1 MAEKLRDAVLN
12 PLNLSVSQ
20 APSARRFARAKV
32 KVLVRIVFRKKERT
46 VSVLGQGVDIGR
58 GGLAVLVPV
67 ELSLGSRVTLEFH
80 LPKPLGS
87 FQLAAIVRNR
97 MECFYGVEFL
107 DRENGVQ
114 SGTLPDALNAR
125 SATAHP

>member
-1 MAEKLRDAVLN
+1 M
-12 PLNLSVSQ
+12 
-20 APSARRFARAKV
+20 KV
-32 KVLVRIVFRKKERT
+32 PVRIVFREKART

-80 LPKPLGS
+80 LPRPLGS
-87 FQLAAIVRNR
+87 FQLAAVVRNR

-107 DRENGVQ
+107 DRENGVHCDSLQ
-114 SGTLPDALNAR
+114 DDLSAR
-125 SATAHP
+125 SATAHS